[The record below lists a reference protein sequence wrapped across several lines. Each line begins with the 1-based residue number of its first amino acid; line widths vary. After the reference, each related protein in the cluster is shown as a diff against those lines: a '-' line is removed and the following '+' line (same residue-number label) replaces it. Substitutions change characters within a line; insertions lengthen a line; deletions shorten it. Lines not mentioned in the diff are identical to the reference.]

1 MKYLAIDLGAS
12 SGRGIIGNFNGEKLT
27 LSEIHRFSNDPVI
40 LNGSLHWDI
49 LRIFFEIKN
58 AIGKCA
64 VSEDFD
70 ISSIAIDTWGVD
82 YGLLDKNGKL
92 IGNPYHYRN
101 CRTDDIQPKA
111 FNVVPKEE
119 VYSRTGIQFM
129 NFNTLFQLYAEML
142 ENKNA
147 FDQADKLL
155 FTPDLLGYFLTGEK
169 QTEYTIASTGAL
181 LNAKTRNWDIE
192 LIKKFGIPERLFT
205 EISMPGTTVGKLLP
219 SITEEYGGK
228 LHANVVHA
236 AAHDTASAVVAVPAE
251 GDDFVYIS
259 SGTWSLMGTE
269 LKEPSTTG
277 KSFEC
282 AFTNEGGYG
291 GTIRYLKNIMG
302 LWLEQESK
310 RQWAREG
317 IKVTYDELS
326 DMAVASKPLQSLIN
340 PADQIFSAPGNM
352 PKRIAEYCKNS
363 GQHVPENMGE
373 IVRCIFDSLALM
385 YRHTVE
391 QIDSIK
397 GHRTPFIN
405 IVGGGT
411 KEGPLC
417 QFAADAC
424 GRPVLAGPTE
434 ATALGNIAVQAIAQ
448 GEIKDLSEARQ
459 VIRNSFD
466 IVTYEPK
473 NTEMW
478 DEAYERFLKLM

>member
-12 SGRGIIGNFNGEKLT
+12 SGRGIIGEFNGDKLS
-27 LSEIHRFSNDPVI
+27 LREIHRFSNDPVT

-49 LRIFFEIKN
+49 LRILFEIKN

-64 VSEDFD
+64 ISDD
-70 ISSIAIDTWGVD
+70 ADTSSIAIDTWGVD
-82 YGLLDKNGKL
+82 YGLLDKNGRL
-92 IGNPYHYRN
+92 LGNPYHYRN
-101 CRTDDIQPKA
+101 DRTEGIQEKVFDI
-111 FNVVPKEE
+111 VPSKE

-129 NFNTLFQLYAEML
+129 NFNTLFQLRAELL
-142 ENKNA
+142 ENPKA

-181 LNAKTRNWDIE
+181 LNAKTRDWDFE
-192 LIKKFGIPERLFT
+192 LMKKLGIPERIFT
-205 EISMPGTTVGKLLP
+205 DISMPGSVVGSILP

-228 LHANVVHA
+228 FKAKVVHA

-251 GDDFVYIS
+251 KDDFVYIS
-259 SGTWSLMGTE
+259 SGTWSLMGAE
-269 LKEPSTTG
+269 LDEPNTSE
-277 KSFEC
+277 KSFEY

-291 GTIRYLKNIMG
+291 RKIRYLKNIMG
-302 LWLEQESK
+302 LWLEQESR

-317 IKVTYDELS
+317 TKVSYDELS
-326 DMAVASKPLQSLIN
+326 DMAMNSKPLQCLIN

-352 PKRIAEYCKNS
+352 PKRIADYCRDS

-373 IVRCIFDSLALM
+373 IVRCIFDSLAMM
-385 YRHTVE
+385 YRHTAE
-391 QIDSIK
+391 QIDAVK

-411 KEGPLC
+411 KEKPLC
-417 QFAADAC
+417 QLAADAC
-424 GRPVLAGPTE
+424 GRPVIAGPTE
-434 ATALGNIAVQAIAQ
+434 ATAIGNIAVQAIAN

-459 VIRNSFD
+459 VVRRSFD
-466 IVTYEPK
+466 VAEYEPK
-473 NTEMW
+473 DTEMW
-478 DEAYERFLKLM
+478 DEAYERFLKLF